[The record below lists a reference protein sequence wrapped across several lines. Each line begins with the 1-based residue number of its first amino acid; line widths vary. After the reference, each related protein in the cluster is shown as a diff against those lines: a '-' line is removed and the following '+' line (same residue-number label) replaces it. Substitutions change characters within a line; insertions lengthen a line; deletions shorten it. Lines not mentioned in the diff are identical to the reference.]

1 ADLVKIVGDG
11 MPGTTMPAWRGVLND
26 AEIKQV
32 VAYVKTFDA
41 KIFDPKL
48 PAKPVSLSASVKSSS
63 PDSINKGK
71 AVYQENG
78 CFKCHGQEGR
88 GDGPSAFELK
98 DKLGNKIL
106 PADLTKPW
114 NFRGGSTAQDLFRT
128 LTTGLTGTPMP
139 SFADAL
145 KEDERWDLINFIKS
159 LAPTDKPEVKA
170 VFLAKRVD
178 GALPTD
184 ANSELWK
191 RAERF
196 YFPLVGQLVWDPRL
210 FTPAIDSAFAQA
222 LYNDNEI
229 GLLISWDD
237 RVEDKKANADDG
249 ILVQFPNVIPT
260 ALEKP
265 YFIFGDANHPV
276 NLWQWQGS
284 KGKVEE
290 ANATSIN
297 TITIQKAE
305 SQSAQA
311 TLTFK
316 NGQYQLLVKRALN
329 TNDKDNDIQ
338 FVVGKFIP
346 IALSAWDGGSGEG
359 GAKRSVSAWYSLYLE
374 APTPATA
381 FLSIPAAIAIV
392 AALEFAA
399 VWLVRRGKKNA

>member
-1 ADLVKIVGDG
+1 MKFLSTRRALLFIFFGPALLLAAIFFALPSPPFVSASPLLQDDTAAGKKIFDARCQYCHGEKGKGDGAGAAVMFPRPRDFTSGAFKIRTTESGDAPTDADLVKIVGDG

-41 KIFDPKL
+41 KLFDPKS
-48 PAKPVSLSASVKSSS
+48 PAKPVPLSASVKSSS

-106 PADLTKPW
+106 PADLTKSW

-145 KEDERWDLINFIKS
+145 KEDERWDLVNYIKS
-159 LAPTDKPEVKA
+159 LAPNDKPEVKA
-170 VFLAKRVD
+170 VFLAKRVE
-178 GALPTD
+178 GALPAD

-210 FTPAIDSAFAQA
+210 FTPAID
-222 LYNDNEI
+222 
-229 GLLISWDD
+229 
-237 RVEDKKANADDG
+237 
-249 ILVQFPNVIPT
+249 
-260 ALEKP
+260 
-265 YFIFGDANHPV
+265 
-276 NLWQWQGS
+276 
-284 KGKVEE
+284 
-290 ANATSIN
+290 
-297 TITIQKAE
+297 
-305 SQSAQA
+305 
-311 TLTFK
+311 
-316 NGQYQLLVKRALN
+316 
-329 TNDKDNDIQ
+329 
-338 FVVGKFIP
+338 
-346 IALSAWDGGSGEG
+346 
-359 GAKRSVSAWYSLYLE
+359 
-374 APTPATA
+374 
-381 FLSIPAAIAIV
+381 
-392 AALEFAA
+392 
-399 VWLVRRGKKNA
+399 